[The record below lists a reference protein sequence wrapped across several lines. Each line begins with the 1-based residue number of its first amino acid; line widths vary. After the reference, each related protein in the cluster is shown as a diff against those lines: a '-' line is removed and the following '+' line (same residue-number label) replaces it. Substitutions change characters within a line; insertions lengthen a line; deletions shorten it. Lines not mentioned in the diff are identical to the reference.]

1 MNVLLAKNFD
11 VDNLKYS
18 ELKIMK
24 SGAKSI
30 YLNYKGAKVNL
41 QTPILNIPYGV
52 NDNTQFI
59 NKDETRKDE
68 ERKYDITVSFK
79 GMDENPKIQQFHD
92 KMKELEQKIINDAFT
107 NRLVWFKNNY
117 SGNKDVVSNMFT
129 PIVKHDKDKITG
141 EYANK
146 YPPTFKAKIPYNSAE
161 NKFDFDCYD
170 MENNEINFH
179 DVLGNLK
186 GGKAQFIIQLSG
198 IWFSAGMFGCS
209 WKIVSAKFQQ
219 INTSKIT
226 FVADSD
232 DELSNV
238 NDEDDDDDISVD
250 NDVIAKISQ
259 KQAAASAASAVHEKK
274 TLVEKQVV
282 AVTPPVVAVSSKSAP
297 KVVPTEE
304 EDEEDDELEN
314 VDEEGEDEEA
324 ETAKVVVEEP
334 VKAVQ
339 EVKPLQTPQDV
350 QEIKAKK
357 VSTKKPK

>member
-18 ELKIMK
+18 ELKVMK

-59 NKDETRKDE
+59 NKDEARKDE

-79 GMDENPKIQQFHD
+79 GMDENPKIKQFHD
-92 KMKELEQKIINDAFT
+92 KMKELEQKIIDDAFT

-146 YPPTFKAKIPYNSAE
+146 YPPTFKAKIPYNSLE

-170 MENNEINFH
+170 MENNEIVFH
-179 DVLGNLK
+179 DILGNLK

-232 DELSNV
+232 DEHANV
-238 NDEDDDDDISVD
+238 NDEEEDDDDISVD
-250 NDVIAKISQ
+250 NEVISKISQ
-259 KQAAASAASAVHEKK
+259 KQVASSVEKK
-274 TLVEKQVV
+274 TLVEKPSVSQVV
-282 AVTPPVVAVSSKSAP
+282 AASKPVH

-304 EDEEDDELEN
+304 EDEEDDCNELDN
-314 VDEEGEDEEA
+314 VEEEGEDEAVQEIKQLQ
-324 ETAKVVVEEP
+324 TTQT
-334 VKAVQ
+334 VQ
-339 EVKPLQTPQDV
+339 EVKVVPPV
-350 QEIKAKK
+350 QAVQAKK
-357 VSTKKPK
+357 VTPKKK